1 MNMKEIKE
9 LVEILESSSLGVLE
23 VSEEG
28 RSIRLE
34 KELSTNIKATEVTQ
48 VYCEESNG
56 VSLEKEEIVEGTQ
69 ITSPMVG
76 VFYSKPSP
84 EEEPYVKEG
93 THVKKGQT
101 LCIIEAMKLMNE
113 ITAEKDGVVTKICA
127 LDGDLIEFGQKLFY
141 IA

>member
-56 VSLEKEEIVEGTQ
+56 VSLEKEEIIEGTP

-84 EEEPYVKEG
+84 EE
-93 THVKKGQT
+93 
-101 LCIIEAMKLMNE
+101 
-113 ITAEKDGVVTKICA
+113 
-127 LDGDLIEFGQKLFY
+127 
-141 IA
+141 

>member
-56 VSLEKEEIVEGTQ
+56 VSLEKEEIIEGTP